1 MGPRTKKDPTPSTA
15 KKTGAGPHMEA
26 PEGGFAAI
34 LPPDDL
40 RSRVA
45 ALECALA
52 AFAVH
57 LPIAIFD
64 ARRFADRRTAPV
76 LDELA
81 GLLHVTGSLARLRL
95 PEEAYDVAF
104 AEWDALPA
112 ALGERVAEVDGRL
125 GKRFSRLAEVSR

>member
-1 MGPRTKKDPTPSTA
+1 MGPRTKKSPTSPTA
-15 KKTGAGPHMEA
+15 KQIDVEPKMEA
-26 PEGGFAAI
+26 PEGGSATI

-52 AFAVH
+52 TFAVH
-57 LPIAIFD
+57 LPVALFD
-64 ARRFADRRTAPV
+64 ARRLADRRTAPV
-76 LDELA
+76 LDELV
-81 GLLHVTGSLARLRL
+81 GLFHVTVSLARLRL

-104 AEWDALPA
+104 TEWDALPA
-112 ALGERVAEVDGRL
+112 VLEKRVAEVDRRL